1 MPARNSQ
8 SPKKSK
14 LFGRRPEMLGAG
26 KVNSRQIRR
35 GSSREDRS
43 KRSPT
48 PSESGSRHHL
58 SVCLGRGDVGYIDQ
72 VSRTYTAKTLD
83 GQSLGVFVDLR
94 SAADAV
100 STAALRAQA
109 VDAQCCKANPGVALV
124 GLPTMPKSGPR
135 RPQELNATK
144 RGFAASAQKVDC

>member
-1 MPARNSQ
+1 VPARNSQ
-8 SPKKSK
+8 STNKSK
-14 LFGRRPEMLGAG
+14 PFGLRPEPLGAG
-26 KVNSRQIRR
+26 KVNSRRIRR

-48 PSESGSRHHL
+48 SSKSGSRHHV

-72 VSRTYTAKTLD
+72 VGRTYTAKTLD

-100 STAALRAQA
+100 STAALRSQA
-109 VDAQCCKANPGVALV
+109 VDALCCKANPGVALV

-135 RPQELNATK
+135 RPQELNAIK
-144 RGFAASAQKVDC
+144 SGFAASAQKADC